1 MIRLSKDIISR
12 RSIPKRPA
20 TLATLRVKVARRTRP
35 AHRQE
40 GTATMQDN
48 FKIPDRRS
56 WQHCTKERFQSH
68 ASHIALDRSTIG
80 DTGPAQGTSPQ

>member
-20 TLATLRVKVARRTRP
+20 ALATLRVKVTYRKRP
-35 AHRQE
+35 AHRLE
-40 GTATMQDN
+40 GTATMTEY

-56 WQHCTKERFQSH
+56 WQHCTKERFQSD

-80 DTGPAQGTSPQ
+80 DSGPEQGTSPQ